1 MYKGI
6 GSILGNEIERKMMDS
21 RIDEILKITSL
32 VPTQEMKPTPAPRV
46 LPKTTGKDDEIDYN
60 YARENYYN
68 LIERNQ
74 DAVEEM
80 LEIAKQSENAR
91 SFEVVGQ
98 LIKAGLD
105 ANESLMKLHKTKKEL
120 SAEKSGPTQ
129 VTNALFVGSTAEL
142 QKLLKS
148 KLKKTK

>member
-1 MYKGI
+1 MK
-6 GSILGNEIERKMMDS
+6 NDT
-21 RIDEILKITSL
+21 RIDEILEITSL
-32 VPTQEMKPTPAPRV
+32 VPSSEMKPEPSARV
-46 LPKTTGKDDEIDYN
+46 IPQKNGKDDDIDYN

-91 SFEVVGQ
+91 AFEVVGQ
-98 LIKAGLD
+98 LIKSGLD
-105 ANESLMKLHKTKKEL
+105 ANEALMKLHKTKKEL
-120 SAEKSGPTQ
+120 NAENSGPTQ

-148 KLKKTK
+148 KLKETK

>member
-1 MYKGI
+1 MN
-6 GSILGNEIERKMMDS
+6 SDT
-21 RIDEILKITSL
+21 RIDEILEITSL
-32 VPTQEMKPTPAPRV
+32 VPSAEMKPNSPPRV
-46 LPKTTGKDDEIDYN
+46 KPKIDGRDDDIDYN

-80 LEIAKQSENAR
+80 LEIAKQSEHAR

-105 ANESLMKLHKTKKEL
+105 ANEALMKLHKTKKEL
-120 SAEKSGPTQ
+120 NAENSGPTQ

-148 KLKKTK
+148 KLKETK

>member
-1 MYKGI
+1 
-6 GSILGNEIERKMMDS
+6 MDS
-21 RIDEILKITSL
+21 RIDEILEITSL
-32 VPTQEMKPTPAPRV
+32 VPTSELKPEPTSRV
-46 LPKTTGKDDEIDYN
+46 IPKTDGKDDDIDYN

-80 LEIAKQSENAR
+80 LEIAKQSEHAR

-105 ANESLMKLHKTKKEL
+105 ANEALMKLHKTKKEL
-120 SAEKSGPTQ
+120 NAENSGPTQ

-148 KLKKTK
+148 KLKETK